1 LLRYHKITIGDVNER
16 AREAFNAWKQADA
29 QARSA
34 ETRLALAW
42 EGYFS
47 RRAEPPSRE
56 LVGEVSVLR
65 GVANDRLSVAMQ
77 ALGGKRS
84 ESASSGT
91 KSSERPSA

>member
-1 LLRYHKITIGDVNER
+1 MRYHEITIGDVNER

-47 RRAEPPSRE
+47 HRSEPPSRD
-56 LVGEVSVLR
+56 LVREVSTLR
-65 GVANDRLSVAMQ
+65 GVANDKLSTAMQ
-77 ALGGKRS
+77 ALGAKRGD
-84 ESASSGT
+84 GT
-91 KSSERPSA
+91 SPGTTSSERPSA